1 MTWTDDDG
9 DDVREAIEKMR
20 AACDKLQADL
30 DSRRARPGT
39 RAVLDGAIHALLALD
54 DVYFSDDDGRPVP
67 ESWRRARALVR
78 KA

>member
-39 RAVLDGAIHALLALD
+39 RAALDGAMHALLALD
-54 DVYFSDDDGRPVP
+54 DVYFDDDDGRPVP
-67 ESWRRARALVR
+67 ESWRRARELLR